1 VQFLESTRGQWRSR
15 SGTGDVRGRV
25 MVGFQKEVDGASGSL
40 ERPGMVK
47 SRSMPAAKG
56 RPNKND
62 GWEQTR
68 FRDPPARQLP

>member
-1 VQFLESTRGQWRSR
+1 
-15 SGTGDVRGRV
+15 